1 MIPLSRLNMLFT
13 LVLVFGLG
21 FVTLTNFVGGDDRRF
36 GINLGLDL
44 QGGSH
49 LLLEVDVAQL
59 VEERLDD
66 LAESIRADLRN
77 KRIAVRNLRVRDEG
91 IEFGLIDRS
100 KSAEAR
106 SAIARLTAAQLMV
119 ITPTETGFRITNSE
133 SGLADLTR
141 QTVAQ
146 AIEIIRSRVDET
158 GTKEPIIQRQGTKR
172 IVLQLPGVDDP
183 EQVKALLGRTAKL
196 GLQLVDVSV
205 SPESVRASGRV
216 PPGSEL
222 LTFANDPTQ
231 FAVVKR
237 RVLISG
243 EMLLD
248 AQPGFDSI
256 SNEPIVAFTLNAEG
270 AERFG
275 RVTAQNIGRPF
286 AIILDDEVIS
296 TPVIRGQIFA
306 NGQISG
312 DFSVEETNDLSLL
325 LRSGALPAP
334 LAVVEERAVGPGLG
348 SDSVA
353 AGRLAAMIGLFGVA
367 VFMIACYGMLGVIAV
382 TAVLANI
389 MVLFGQLSL
398 IQATL
403 TLPGIA
409 GIVLTIGMAVDA
421 NVIIFERIKEE
432 LARGY
437 KIATAIKTG
446 FSQATSTI
454 IDANL
459 TTLAAALFL
468 IFLGSGP
475 IKGFSVTL
483 SFGVISSVFS
493 AIFVTYVLLALW
505 INIFRPTRIL
515 AVEAT
520 AHQQTSNTG
529 TLHSHTAGHAMGHN
543 SGQHMA
549 GGWRQGGKRRKKRG
563 RR

>member
-1 MIPLSRLNMLFT
+1 MIPISRISFLITLT
-13 LVLVFGLG
+13 LVIGLG
-21 FVTLTNFVGGDDRRF
+21 AVALGNLLPGEGRRF

-49 LLLEVDVAQL
+49 LLLEVNVEQL
-59 VEERLDD
+59 VEERLED
-66 LAESIRADLRN
+66 LAELIRTDLRS
-77 KRIAVRNLRVRDEG
+77 KRIAIRNLHASSDAVQFDVVDSSKT
-91 IEFGLIDRS
+91 ID
-100 KSAEAR
+100 AR
-106 SAIARLTAAQLMV
+106 AAIARLTASALMV
-119 ITPTETGFRITNSE
+119 IEPTANGFRLTNSE
-133 SGLADLTR
+133 AGLAQLTG
-141 QTVAQ
+141 QTVSQ

-158 GTKEPIIQRQGTKR
+158 GTKEPIIQRQGVKR

-196 GLQLVDVSV
+196 GFQLVDVSV
-205 SPESVRASGRV
+205 SAESVRAGGRL
-216 PPGSEL
+216 PPGSEIL
-222 LTFANDPTQ
+222 PSAAEPGQ
-231 FAVVKR
+231 FYVLKR
-237 RVLISG
+237 RVLVSG
-243 EMLLD
+243 EMLDD
-248 AQPGFDSI
+248 AQASFDAI
-256 SNEPIVAFTLNAEG
+256 SNEPVVSFTLNSAG

-275 RVTAQNIGRPF
+275 RVTGQNIGRPF
-286 AIILDDEVIS
+286 AIVLDNEVIS
-296 TPVIRGQIFA
+296 APVIRAQIFA

-312 DFSVEETNDLSLL
+312 AFSVEETNDLALL

-334 LAVVEERAVGPGLG
+334 LEVVEERSVGPGLG

-353 AGRLAAMIGLFGVA
+353 AGKTAAMLGLLGVA
-367 VFMIACYGMLGVIAV
+367 VFMIACYGMLGIIAV
-382 TAVLANI
+382 VAVFANI
-389 MVLFGQLSL
+389 LVLFGQLSL

-432 LARGY
+432 LARGQRY
-437 KIATAIKTG
+437 ATAIKTG
-446 FSQATSTI
+446 FSQATATI

-493 AIFVTYVLLALW
+493 AIFVTYALMALW
-505 INIFRPTRIL
+505 INIFRPKQIL
-515 AVEAT
+515 AVQAL
-520 AHQQTSNTG
+520 ADG
-529 TLHSHTAGHAMGHN
+529 GG
-543 SGQHMA
+543 MA
-549 GGWRQGGKRRKKRG
+549 GGGQPRIHNRGKRRKKRG